1 MTPAP
6 HRLNP
11 ATPPLAPITVD
22 AIVIGAGPV
31 GLFQV
36 FQLGLHGLRAHVIDA
51 LPHPGGQC
59 TELYGDKP
67 IYDIPAVQ
75 ACTGD
80 ELVERLRAQI
90 EPFAPTFHLGQQ
102 VDTVQPLP
110 GGGFLVGT
118 TQGTRL
124 QARTVFIAT
133 GVGAF
138 VPRALKLPG
147 LEAYEGTQL
156 RYRLD
161 DNTHLAGQRVV
172 VHGGDEP
179 AVQQAIACATAP
191 EDQRPAHTTLQHRRD
206 VFDAPPAL
214 LEELQALRAAGR
226 IEIAIG
232 VASSIVEEQGRLTA
246 LELTTPEGTQQSLPL
261 DLLLVRLGLVPR
273 LGPITEWG
281 LALERKQLVVDTA
294 TFATSVHGIHA
305 VGDAIAYPGKRKLI
319 LSGFH
324 EAALAAFGAAEWLA
338 GHKLPLEYTTSS
350 ALLQQRLGVQPAL

>member
-1 MTPAP
+1 MPST
-6 HRLNP
+6 
-11 ATPPLAPITVD
+11 D
-22 AIVIGAGPV
+22 AVVIGAGPV

-59 TELYGDKP
+59 AELYGDKP

-75 ACTGD
+75 ACTGN
-80 ELVERLRAQI
+80 ELVQRLRAQI
-90 EPFAPTFHLGQQ
+90 QPFAPSFHLGQQ
-102 VDTVQPLP
+102 VDTVQALP
-110 GGGFLVGT
+110 EGGFLVGT

-124 QARTVFIAT
+124 QARAVFIAT

-147 LEAYEGTQL
+147 LEAYEGNQL
-156 RYRLD
+156 QYRLD
-161 DNTHLAGQRVV
+161 EGTPLAGQRVV

-191 EDQRPAHTTLQHRRD
+191 EDLRPARTTLQHRRD

-214 LEELQALRAAGR
+214 LDELQALRAAGR
-226 IEIAIG
+226 IEVAIG
-232 VASSIVEEQGRLTA
+232 VPSGVVEEHGRLTA
-246 LELTTPEGTQQSLPL
+246 LELTTPEGTQRRLPL

-294 TFATSVHGIHA
+294 TFATSVPGIHA
-305 VGDAIAYPGKRKLI
+305 VGDAITYPGKRKLI

-324 EAALAAFGAAEWLA
+324 EATLAAFAAAEWLA

-350 ALLQQRLGVQPAL
+350 ERLQGLLGVGKPEN

>member
-1 MTPAP
+1 MNTAI
-6 HRLNP
+6 
-11 ATPPLAPITVD
+11 PPLAPTAVD
-22 AIVIGAGPV
+22 AVVIGAGPV

-59 TELYGDKP
+59 AELYGDKP

-75 ACTGD
+75 ACTGH
-80 ELVERLRAQI
+80 ELVQRLRAQI
-90 EPFAPTFHLGQQ
+90 QPFAPQFHLGQQ
-102 VDTVQPLP
+102 VDTVQALP
-110 GGGFLVGT
+110 EGGFLVGT
-118 TQGTRL
+118 AQGTRL
-124 QARTVFIAT
+124 QARAVFIAT

-138 VPRALKLPG
+138 VPRTLKLPG
-147 LEAYEGTQL
+147 LEAHEGNQL

-161 DNTHLAGQRVV
+161 EGTHLAGQRVV

-191 EDQRPAHTTLQHRRD
+191 EGLRPAHTTLQHRRD

-226 IEIAIG
+226 IEVAIG
-232 VASSIVEEQGRLTA
+232 VAGGIVEKQGRLTA
-246 LELTTPEGTQQSLPL
+246 LELTTPEGTQQCLPL

-294 TFATSVHGIHA
+294 TFATSAPGIHA
-305 VGDAIAYPGKRKLI
+305 VGDAITYPGKRKLI

-324 EAALAAFGAAEWLA
+324 EATLAAFGAAEWLA

-350 ALLQQRLGVQPAL
+350 ALLQQRLGVQQTF

>member
-1 MTPAP
+1 MHSA
-6 HRLNP
+6 
-11 ATPPLAPITVD
+11 D

-36 FQLGLHGLRAHVIDA
+36 FQLGLQGLRAHVIDA

-59 TELYGDKP
+59 AELYGDKP

-75 ACTGD
+75 ACTGH
-80 ELVERLRAQI
+80 ELVQRLLAQI
-90 EPFAPTFHLGQQ
+90 QPFAPQFHLGQQ
-102 VDTVQPLP
+102 VDSVQAQP

-118 TQGTRL
+118 TQGTQL
-124 QARTVFIAT
+124 QARAVFIAS

-138 VPRALKLPG
+138 VPRTLKVPG
-147 LEAYEGTQL
+147 LDAFEGSQL

-161 DNTHLAGQRVV
+161 EGTSLAGQRVV

-179 AVQQAIACATAP
+179 AVQQAIACASAP
-191 EDQRPAHTTLQHRRD
+191 EAQRPAHTTLQHRRD

-214 LEELQALRAAGR
+214 LEQLQALRAAGR
-226 IEIAIG
+226 IEVAIG
-232 VASSIVEEQGRLTA
+232 MASSIVETQGRLTA

-273 LGPITEWG
+273 LGPIADWG

-294 TFATSVHGIHA
+294 TFATNVPGIHA
-305 VGDAIAYPGKRKLI
+305 VGDAITYPGKRKLI

-324 EAALAAFGAAEWLA
+324 EATLAAFGAAEWLA

-350 ALLQQRLGVQPAL
+350 ERLQGLLGIASPTKN

>member
-1 MTPAP
+1 MHSA
-6 HRLNP
+6 
-11 ATPPLAPITVD
+11 D

-51 LPHPGGQC
+51 LPYPGGQC
-59 TELYGDKP
+59 AELYGDKP

-75 ACTGD
+75 ACTGH
-80 ELVERLRAQI
+80 ELVQRLLAQI
-90 EPFAPTFHLGQQ
+90 QPFAPRFHLGQQ
-102 VDTVQPLP
+102 VDSVQAQP

-118 TQGTRL
+118 TQGTQL
-124 QARTVFIAT
+124 QARAVFIAS

-138 VPRALKLPG
+138 VPRTLKVPG
-147 LEAYEGTQL
+147 LEAFEGSQL
-156 RYRLD
+156 HYRLD
-161 DNTHLAGQRVV
+161 EGTSLTGQRVV

-191 EDQRPAHTTLQHRRD
+191 EAQRPAHTTLQHRRD

-214 LEELQALRAAGR
+214 LEQLQALRAAGR
-226 IEIAIG
+226 IEVAIG
-232 VASSIVEEQGRLTA
+232 MASGIVETQGRLTA

-273 LGPITEWG
+273 LGPIAEWG
-281 LALERKQLVVDTA
+281 LQLERKQLVVDTA
-294 TFATSVHGIHA
+294 TFATNAPGIHA
-305 VGDAIAYPGKRKLI
+305 VGDAITYPGKRKLI

-324 EAALAAFGAAEWLA
+324 EATLAAFGAAEWLA

-350 ALLQQRLGVQPAL
+350 ERLQGLLGIASPTKS

>member
-1 MTPAP
+1 MNT
-6 HRLNP
+6 
-11 ATPPLAPITVD
+11 ATPPPAPTTVD

-36 FQLGLHGLRAHVIDA
+36 FQLGLQGLRAHIIDA

-59 TELYGDKP
+59 AELYGDKP

-75 ACTGD
+75 ACTGH
-80 ELVERLRAQI
+80 ELVQRLLAQI
-90 EPFAPTFHLGQQ
+90 QPFAPTFHLGQQ
-102 VDTVQPLP
+102 VDTVQALP
-110 GGGFLVGT
+110 EGGFLVGT
-118 TQGTRL
+118 AQGTRL
-124 QARTVFIAT
+124 QARAVFIAT

-147 LEAYEGTQL
+147 LEAHEGGQL

-161 DNTHLAGQRVV
+161 EGTHLAGQRVV

-191 EDQRPAHTTLQHRRD
+191 EALRPAHTTLQHRRD

-214 LEELQALRAAGR
+214 LEELQALRTAGR
-226 IEIAIG
+226 IEVAIG
-232 VASSIVEEQGRLTA
+232 VAGGIVEEQGRLTA
-246 LELTTPEGTQQSLPL
+246 LELTTPEGTQLRLPL

-294 TFATSVHGIHA
+294 TFATSVPGIHA
-305 VGDAIAYPGKRKLI
+305 VGDAITYPGKRKLI

-324 EAALAAFGAAEWLA
+324 EATLAAFGAAEWLA

-350 ALLQQRLGVQPAL
+350 ALLQQRLGVQQTL

>member
-1 MTPAP
+1 MFSA
-6 HRLNP
+6 
-11 ATPPLAPITVD
+11 D
-22 AIVIGAGPV
+22 AIVIGTGPV

-59 TELYGDKP
+59 AELYGDKP

-75 ACTGD
+75 ACTGH
-80 ELVERLRAQI
+80 ELVQRLLAQI
-90 EPFAPTFHLGQQ
+90 QPFAPQFHLGQQ
-102 VDTVQPLP
+102 VDSVQAQP

-118 TQGTRL
+118 AQGTQL
-124 QARTVFIAT
+124 QARAVFIAT

-138 VPRALKLPG
+138 VPRTLKLPG
-147 LEAYEGTQL
+147 LEAFEGRQL

-161 DNTHLAGQRVV
+161 EGTSLVGQRVV

-191 EDQRPAHTTLQHRRD
+191 EAQRPAHTTLQHRRD

-214 LEELQALRAAGR
+214 LQQLQSLRAAGR
-226 IEIAIG
+226 IEVAIG
-232 VASSIVEEQGRLTA
+232 MASSIIEEQGRLTA
-246 LELTTPEGTQQSLPL
+246 LELTTPEGTQLRLPL

-273 LGPITEWG
+273 LGPIADWG

-294 TFATSVHGIHA
+294 TFATSTPGIHA
-305 VGDAIAYPGKRKLI
+305 VGDAITYPGKRKLI

-324 EAALAAFGAAEWLA
+324 EATLAAFGAAEWLA

-350 ALLQQRLGVQPAL
+350 ERLQGLLGVTSHTQG

>member
-1 MTPAP
+1 MAP
-6 HRLNP
+6 T
-11 ATPPLAPITVD
+11 AVD

-75 ACTGD
+75 ACTGH
-80 ELVERLRAQI
+80 ELVQRLLAQI
-90 EPFAPTFHLGQQ
+90 QPFATTFHLGQQ
-102 VDTVQPLP
+102 VDSVQALP
-110 GGGFLVGT
+110 EGGFLVGT

-124 QARTVFIAT
+124 QARAVFIAT

-138 VPRALKLPG
+138 MPRALKLSG
-147 LEAYEGTQL
+147 LEVHEGDQL
-156 RYRLD
+156 RYRLEEGAS
-161 DNTHLAGQRVV
+161 LAGQRVV

-179 AVQQAIACATAP
+179 AVAQAIACATAP
-191 EDQRPAHTTLQHRRD
+191 EALRPAHTTLQHRRD

-214 LEELQALRAAGR
+214 LQELQTLRAAGR

-281 LALERKQLVVDTA
+281 LALERKQLVVDPA
-294 TFATSVHGIHA
+294 TFATSVPGIHA
-305 VGDAIAYPGKRKLI
+305 VGDAITYPGKRKLI

-324 EAALAAFGAAEWLA
+324 EATLAAFGAAEWLA

-350 ALLQQRLGVQPAL
+350 ERLQGFLGVPKSAN

>member
-1 MTPAP
+1 MNT
-6 HRLNP
+6 
-11 ATPPLAPITVD
+11 ATPPPAPTTVD

-36 FQLGLHGLRAHVIDA
+36 FQLGLHGLRAHIIDV

-59 TELYGDKP
+59 AELYGDKP

-75 ACTGD
+75 ACTGH
-80 ELVERLRAQI
+80 ELVQRLLAQI
-90 EPFAPTFHLGQQ
+90 EPFAPVFHLSQQ
-102 VDTVQPLP
+102 VDTVQALP
-110 GGGFLVGT
+110 GGRFLVGT
-118 TQGTRL
+118 TQGTQL
-124 QARTVFIAT
+124 QARAVFIAT

-147 LEAYEGTQL
+147 LEAYEGPQL
-156 RYRLD
+156 RYRLEEG
-161 DNTHLAGQRVV
+161 TSLAGQRVV

-179 AVQQAIACATAP
+179 AVQQAIDCATAP
-191 EDQRPAHTTLQHRRD
+191 EALRPAHTTLQHRRD

-226 IEIAIG
+226 IEVAIG
-232 VASSIVEEQGRLTA
+232 VAGGIVEEQGRLTA
-246 LELTTPEGTQQSLPL
+246 LELTTPEGTPQSLPL

-294 TFATSVHGIHA
+294 TFTTSVPGIHA
-305 VGDAIAYPGKRKLI
+305 VGDAITYPGKRKLI

-324 EAALAAFGAAEWLA
+324 EATLAAFGAAEWLA

-350 ALLQQRLGVQPAL
+350 ALLQQRLGVQQTF

>member
-1 MTPAP
+1 MLST
-6 HRLNP
+6 
-11 ATPPLAPITVD
+11 D

-59 TELYGDKP
+59 AELYGDKP

-75 ACTGD
+75 ACTGH
-80 ELVERLRAQI
+80 ELVQRLLAQI
-90 EPFAPTFHLGQQ
+90 QPFAPQFHLGQQ
-102 VDTVQPLP
+102 VDSVQAQP

-118 TQGTRL
+118 TQGTQL
-124 QARTVFIAT
+124 QARAVFIAS

-138 VPRALKLPG
+138 VPRSLKLPG
-147 LEAYEGTQL
+147 LDAFEGSQL

-161 DNTHLAGQRVV
+161 EDTSLTGQRVV

-179 AVQQAIACATAP
+179 AVQQAIACASAP
-191 EDQRPAHTTLQHRRD
+191 EAQRPAHTTLQHRRD

-214 LEELQALRAAGR
+214 LEQLQALRTAGR
-226 IEIAIG
+226 IEVAIG
-232 VASSIVEEQGRLTA
+232 MASGIVETQGRLTA

-273 LGPITEWG
+273 LGPIADWG

-294 TFATSVHGIHA
+294 TFATNVPGIHA
-305 VGDAIAYPGKRKLI
+305 VGDAITYPGKRKLI

-324 EAALAAFGAAEWLA
+324 EATLAAFGAAEWLA

-350 ALLQQRLGVQPAL
+350 ERLQKLLGVGESGN

>member
-1 MTPAP
+1 MLST
-6 HRLNP
+6 
-11 ATPPLAPITVD
+11 D

-36 FQLGLHGLRAHVIDA
+36 FQLGLQGLRAHVIDA
-51 LPHPGGQC
+51 LPRPGGQC
-59 TELYGDKP
+59 AELYGDKP

-75 ACTGD
+75 ACTGN
-80 ELVERLRAQI
+80 ELVQRLLAQI
-90 EPFAPTFHLGQQ
+90 QPFSPSFHLGQQ
-102 VDTVQPLP
+102 VDSVQAQP

-118 TQGTRL
+118 AQGTQL
-124 QARTVFIAT
+124 QARAVFIAT

-138 VPRALKLPG
+138 VPRTLKLPG
-147 LEAYEGTQL
+147 LEAFEGRQL

-161 DNTHLAGQRVV
+161 EGTDLAGQRVV

-191 EDQRPAHTTLQHRRD
+191 EALRPAHTTLQHRRD

-226 IEIAIG
+226 IEVAIG
-232 VASSIVEEQGRLTA
+232 MASGIVEEQGHLTA

-273 LGPITEWG
+273 LGPIADWG

-294 TFATSVHGIHA
+294 TFATNVPGIHA
-305 VGDAIAYPGKRKLI
+305 VGDAITYPGKRKLI

-324 EAALAAFGAAEWLA
+324 EATLAAFGAAEWLA

-350 ALLQQRLGVQPAL
+350 ERLQGLLGVAPLAR

>member
-1 MTPAP
+1 MHSA
-6 HRLNP
+6 
-11 ATPPLAPITVD
+11 D

-36 FQLGLHGLRAHVIDA
+36 FQLGLQGLRAHVIDA

-59 TELYGDKP
+59 AELYGDKP

-75 ACTGD
+75 ACTGH
-80 ELVERLRAQI
+80 ELVQRLLAQI
-90 EPFAPTFHLGQQ
+90 QPFAPRFHLGQQ
-102 VDTVQPLP
+102 VDSVQAQP

-118 TQGTRL
+118 TQGTQL
-124 QARTVFIAT
+124 QARAVFIAS

-138 VPRALKLPG
+138 VPRTLKVPG
-147 LEAYEGTQL
+147 LEAFEGSQL
-156 RYRLD
+156 HYRLD
-161 DNTHLAGQRVV
+161 EGTSLTGQRVV

-191 EDQRPAHTTLQHRRD
+191 EAQRPAHTTLQHRRD

-214 LEELQALRAAGR
+214 LEQLQALRAAGR
-226 IEIAIG
+226 IEVAIG
-232 VASSIVEEQGRLTA
+232 MASGIVETQGRLTA

-273 LGPITEWG
+273 LGPIAEWG
-281 LALERKQLVVDTA
+281 LQLERKQLVVDTA
-294 TFATSVHGIHA
+294 TFATNAPGIHA
-305 VGDAIAYPGKRKLI
+305 VGDAITYPGKRKLI

-324 EAALAAFGAAEWLA
+324 EATLAAFGAAEWLA

-350 ALLQQRLGVQPAL
+350 ERLQGLLGIASPTKS

>member
-1 MTPAP
+1 MHSA
-6 HRLNP
+6 
-11 ATPPLAPITVD
+11 D

-36 FQLGLHGLRAHVIDA
+36 FQLGLQGLRAHVIDA

-59 TELYGDKP
+59 AELYGDKP

-75 ACTGD
+75 ACTGH
-80 ELVERLRAQI
+80 ELVQRLLAQI
-90 EPFAPTFHLGQQ
+90 QPFAPQFHLGQQ
-102 VDTVQPLP
+102 VDSVQAQP

-118 TQGTRL
+118 TQGTQL
-124 QARTVFIAT
+124 QARAVFIAS

-138 VPRALKLPG
+138 VPRTLKVPG
-147 LEAYEGTQL
+147 LEAFEGSQL
-156 RYRLD
+156 HYRLD
-161 DNTHLAGQRVV
+161 EGTSLTGQRVV

-191 EDQRPAHTTLQHRRD
+191 EAQRPAHTTLQHRRD

-214 LEELQALRAAGR
+214 LEQLQALRAAGR
-226 IEIAIG
+226 IEVAIG
-232 VASSIVEEQGRLTA
+232 MASGIVETQGRLTA

-273 LGPITEWG
+273 LGPIAEWG
-281 LALERKQLVVDTA
+281 LQLERKQLVVDTA
-294 TFATSVHGIHA
+294 TFATNAPGIHA
-305 VGDAIAYPGKRKLI
+305 VGDAITYPGKRKLI

-324 EAALAAFGAAEWLA
+324 EATLAAFGAAEWLA

-350 ALLQQRLGVQPAL
+350 ERLQGLLGIASPTKN

>member
-1 MTPAP
+1 MNT
-6 HRLNP
+6 
-11 ATPPLAPITVD
+11 ATALLAPTAAD
-22 AIVIGAGPV
+22 AVVIGAGPV

-59 TELYGDKP
+59 AELYGDKP
-67 IYDIPAVQ
+67 IHDIPAIE
-75 ACTGD
+75 ACTGH
-80 ELVERLRAQI
+80 ELVQRLCAQI
-90 EPFAPTFHLGQQ
+90 KPFGPTFHLGQQ
-102 VDTVQPLP
+102 VNTVQTQP

-118 TQGTRL
+118 AQGTQL
-124 QARTVFIAT
+124 LARTVFIAA

-138 VPRALKLPG
+138 MPRALKLPG

-161 DNTHLAGQRVV
+161 DSTNLAGQRVV

-179 AVQQAIACATAP
+179 AVQQAIDCATAP
-191 EDQRPAHTTLQHRRD
+191 EAQRPAHTTLQHRRD
-206 VFDAPPAL
+206 VFDAPPTL
-214 LEELQALRAAGR
+214 LEQLQALRTSGR
-226 IEIAIG
+226 IEVAIG
-232 VASSIVEEQGRLTA
+232 VASGIVEEQGRLAA
-246 LELTTPEGTQQSLPL
+246 LELTTPEGQPLRLPL

-281 LALERKQLVVDTA
+281 LQLERKQLVVNPA
-294 TFATSVHGIHA
+294 TFSTSVPGIHA
-305 VGDAIAYPGKRKLI
+305 VGDAITYPGKRKLI

-350 ALLQQRLGVQPAL
+350 EKLQKLLGVEAN

>member
-1 MTPAP
+1 MIQEA
-6 HRLNP
+6 
-11 ATPPLAPITVD
+11 D
-22 AIVIGAGPV
+22 AVVIGAGPV

-36 FQLGLHGLRAHVIDA
+36 FQLGLHGLRAHVVDA

-59 TELYGDKP
+59 AELYGDKP
-67 IYDIPAVQ
+67 IYDIPAIQV
-75 ACTGD
+75 CTGN
-80 ELVERLRAQI
+80 ELVQRLLAQI
-90 EPFAPTFHLGQQ
+90 EPFAPTFHLSQQ
-102 VDTVQPLP
+102 VSTVQVQP

-118 TQGTRL
+118 AQGTQL
-124 QARTVFIAT
+124 LARTVFIAA

-138 VPRALKLPG
+138 MPRALKLPG
-147 LEAYEGTQL
+147 LDAYEGSQL

-161 DNTHLAGQRVV
+161 EDTHLAGQRVV

-191 EDQRPAHTTLQHRRD
+191 EARRPARTTLQHRRD

-214 LEELQALRAAGR
+214 LEQLQTLRTAGR
-226 IEIAIG
+226 IEVAIG
-232 VASSIVEEQGRLTA
+232 VASGIVEEQGRLAA
-246 LELTTPEGTQQSLPL
+246 LELTTPEGQPLRLPL

-281 LALERKQLVVDTA
+281 LQLERKQLVVNPA
-294 TFATSVHGIHA
+294 TFSTSVPGIHA
-305 VGDAIAYPGKRKLI
+305 VGDAITYPGKRKLI

-324 EAALAAFGAAEWLA
+324 EATLAAFAAAEWLA

-350 ALLQQRLGVQPAL
+350 ERLQGLLGVGKPEN